1 MKNKQLRILMLNKG
15 ITQKMLSEH
24 LGICHYAMS
33 KKMRCIT
40 SFTWDEVVK
49 ICEILGIDNPI
60 GVIETKE

>member
-1 MKNKQLRILMLNKG
+1 MLNKG
-15 ITQKMLSEH
+15 ITQKMLAEH

-49 ICEILGIDNPI
+49 ISEILGIENPI
-60 GVIETKE
+60 GVIETKT

>member
-1 MKNKQLRILMLNKG
+1 MKNKQLRILMLNNG

-40 SFTWDEVVK
+40 SFTWDEIVK
-49 ICEILGIDNPI
+49 ISEILGIENPI
-60 GVIETKE
+60 GVIETKT

>member
-1 MKNKQLRILMLNKG
+1 MFNHG
-15 ITQKMLSEH
+15 ITQKMLAEH

-49 ICEILGIDNPI
+49 ISEILGIENPI
-60 GVIETKE
+60 GVIETKIK

>member
-1 MKNKQLRILMLNKG
+1 MRNKQLRILMFNRG
-15 ITQKMLSEH
+15 ITQKMLAEH

-49 ICEILGIDNPI
+49 ICEILGIENPI

>member
-1 MKNKQLRILMLNKG
+1 MRNKQLRILMLNNG

-24 LGICHYAMS
+24 LGICHYTMS

-49 ICEILGIDNPI
+49 ICEILGIDNHI

>member
-1 MKNKQLRILMLNKG
+1 MRNKQLRILMLNNG
-15 ITQKMLSEH
+15 ITQRMLAEH

-60 GVIETKE
+60 GVIETKT

>member
-1 MKNKQLRILMLNKG
+1 MKNKQLRILMLNNG
-15 ITQKMLSEH
+15 ITQRMLAEH

>member
-1 MKNKQLRILMLNKG
+1 MRNKQLRILMLNRG
-15 ITQKMLSEH
+15 ITQRMLAEH

-60 GVIETKE
+60 GVIETKT

>member
-1 MKNKQLRILMLNKG
+1 MRNKQLRILMLYNV
-15 ITQKMLSEH
+15 ITQNILSEH

-49 ICEILGIDNPI
+49 ISEILGIENPI
-60 GVIETKE
+60 GVIETKT